1 MVPFAGSLEIPTD
14 DGLMPVER
22 FGEVG
27 DAGVIVYMD
36 GFGIRTELRDMCA
49 RFAGMGYTTFLPNMY
64 YRLGSPS
71 FPPPN
76 AIGATPPAEAKAA
89 NQATTVAMSVH
100 DTGRIIDA
108 HAGIKHWA
116 VVGYCM
122 GGRHAIGAAASQP
135 DKIKACLSLH
145 GGNMIFD
152 GEWSCERQIPHC
164 KAEIFL
170 GFAKD
175 DPSCTPEEQLVLM
188 EALVEQGQNSRSKL
202 FDALHGWSFP
212 DRHCFDFKA
221 AEAVWSVAENMF
233 DRRLRS

>member
-1 MVPFAGSLEIPTD
+1 MNRMVASANTLEIPTD

-22 FGEVG
+22 FGQAG

-36 GFGIRTELRDMCA
+36 GFGVRTELRDMCA

-64 YRLGSPS
+64 YRLGGPS

-76 AIGATPPAEAKAA
+76 AIDAAPSAEAKAA

-108 HAGIKHWA
+108 HPEIRHWA

-152 GEWSCERQIPHC
+152 GEWSCERQIPRC
-164 KAEIFL
+164 TAEIFL
-170 GFAKD
+170 GFAKE
-175 DPSCTPEEQLVLM
+175 DPSCKPEEQNTLR
-188 EALVEQGQNSRSKL
+188 EALAQQGRGKSR
-202 FDALHGWSFP
+202 GTV
-212 DRHCFDFKA
+212 RCA
-221 AEAVWSVAENMF
+221 AWLELS
-233 DRRLRS
+233 RTSLL